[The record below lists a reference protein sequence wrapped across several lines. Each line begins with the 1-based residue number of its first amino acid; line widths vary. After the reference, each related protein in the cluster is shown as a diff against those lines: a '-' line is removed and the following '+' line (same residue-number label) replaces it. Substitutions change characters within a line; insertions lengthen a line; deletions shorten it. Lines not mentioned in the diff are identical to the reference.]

1 MNDPIDPAAALGI
14 AVVGMAGR
22 FPDASDVAEFWSNLA
37 AGRES
42 IRPLSAREYL
52 AAGGDPDG
60 LDDPN
65 LVRSAAVIDG
75 VELFD
80 AEFFGLL
87 RSESE
92 LMDPQHRIFLECCHH
107 ALENAGCDPYRYTGA
122 VGTYAGCAENRY
134 FLSNVYPELAR
145 SASSEHEFWVAG
157 LGNNVGFFATR
168 VAFELGLTGPAI
180 SVQTGCSTSLV
191 AVHLAVQDLLSHR
204 CDTALAGGACINP
217 LAKRGYRYVDGGPQ
231 SPDGH
236 CRAFDA
242 ASSGIV
248 SGDGVGVVVL
258 KRLADALADGD
269 HIWAVIKGSAVNNDG
284 RRKLGFSAPS
294 VAGQAEVIL
303 AAQAVAGV
311 DADSISYIEAH
322 GTGTPLGDPIEIAAL
337 TQAFRAST
345 DRRGFCHIGSLKPN
359 IGHCDAAAGVVSL
372 IKTVLALYHQ
382 QIPASPHPHTP
393 NPEIDLGNSPF
404 LVNTELTPWQADNGP
419 RRAGVTA
426 LTAGGTNAH
435 VILQEA
441 PPAPPRASAPAWSL
455 LPVSA
460 KSPAALAQ
468 VSDQLARH
476 LAAHPDLP
484 LADVA
489 HTLQVGRRVMPYRR
503 TVVAR
508 DLTDAATALAQSIVF
523 GESAASPS
531 VAYLFTGAG
540 SHHHQMARGLYDTE
554 TVFQAEMDRASSILS
569 PHLGRDLRAVI
580 YEGEPSPEP
589 WSFAAV
595 VATGYALARTFMAYG
610 ASPTALL
617 GHSLGEYTAACVAE
631 VMSLDE
637 ALPLLVERER
647 LFTKAGGATLGVAL
661 PYEELSEYLT
671 DPLCLA
677 AVNAPAACTVSG
689 PVQQIE
695 ELEQRLRAMGADH
708 IRLRLSA
715 AMHNRM
721 LEPVLGKFAQ
731 ALSKVTLKEPSIPI
745 VSNRSGTW
753 IQPGE
758 LTVPQYWVRHATET
772 VRFATGL
779 QTLHR
784 RLLEAGRPLLVE
796 VGPGGALSRFARE
809 QISANIVTVR
819 TMRHPDAATPDR
831 QVFLS
836 ALGDLWR
843 HGVSA
848 KWSASGTHQR
858 RRVPL
863 PGHPFNRKRFWIDAP
878 SARPGTAD
886 STARPPQ
893 EELRYVIPQGL
904 RDDNYTVTRGLVTKG
919 ARQLVIVDPDLV
931 RALERYPGD
940 ATQEGQMRSAP
951 SAFTEQV
958 EKQEARLRAAQRRSW
973 KAGPYHDISADA
985 RSILDRLAAHYVCC
999 YLRQNGVS
1007 TTADTHVTREDLL
1020 SQLGATAPYHKFVDV
1035 LIGFLHADGI
1045 VVREPGGIRFVA
1057 DCDTHEITALE
1068 HRVEEVS
1075 PEAVDALRTLKSC
1088 VAEYSSVIRKK
1099 KPGAAVLIPD
1109 GNTSLL
1115 ESVGDVAPR
1124 SRLDIYLTLLI
1135 DEIVHLIRAAGGERV
1150 RILEVGSGSGHLT
1163 WPLAERIRDFPGVEF
1178 HVTDLGRSFVTGAQ
1192 REARKRGID
1201 FMTFGV
1207 LDVSR
1212 DGAEQG
1218 YAVGEFDIALAF
1230 NVVHAT
1236 TDLHRSVRNMHN
1248 LLVPGGV
1255 FALVEAI
1262 SVPRIVTMTTG
1273 LLEGW
1278 WLFEDELR
1286 SSSPLIP
1293 PHQWRKLLTGHGFDA
1308 VTALPNRVDETDADH
1323 GLIIGRRCLSLLDAS
1338 ISRVRELELL
1348 GAKVSIISQV
1358 EVAAPPELLNT
1369 AQTTRP
1375 SLENPPRAVGED
1387 FNHRPQLHVEYTAP
1401 STEEECL
1408 IARQWQEIL
1417 GLDRVGVHDSFLDL
1431 GGDSLT
1437 FVQVATRLR
1446 NELGVNVS
1454 VRKLLQDPTVYAIA
1468 QELQKQKHIV

>member
-1 MNDPIDPAAALGI
+1 
-14 AVVGMAGR
+14 
-22 FPDASDVAEFWSNLA
+22 
-37 AGRES
+37 
-42 IRPLSAREYL
+42 
-52 AAGGDPDG
+52 
-60 LDDPN
+60 

-107 ALENAGCDPYRYTGA
+107 ALENAGCDPYRYTGT
-122 VGTYAGCAENRY
+122 VGTYAGSAENRY
-134 FLSNVYPELAR
+134 FLSNVYPQLTR

-168 VAFELGLTGPAI
+168 VAFELGLTGPAV

-258 KRLADALADGD
+258 KRLADALADRD

-284 RRKLGFSAPS
+284 RRKLGFTAPS

-372 IKTVLALYHQ
+372 IKTVLALHHQ

-393 NPEIDLGNSPF
+393 NPEIDFGHSPF
-404 LVNTELTPWQADNGP
+404 LVNTELTPWQSGNGP

-441 PPAPPRASAPAWSL
+441 PPTPPRESVPSWSL

-460 KSPAALAQ
+460 KTPAALAQ

-484 LADVA
+484 LADIA

-508 DLTDAATALAQSIVF
+508 DLSDAATALAQSIAF

-554 TVFQAEMDRASSILS
+554 TVFQGEMDRASSILS
-569 PHLGRDLRAVI
+569 PHLCQDLRAVL

-661 PYEELSEYLT
+661 PYEELTEYLT

-677 AVNAPAACTVSG
+677 AINAPSACTVSG
-689 PVQQIE
+689 PVQQIK
-695 ELEQRLRAMGADH
+695 ELEQRLRAIGADH
-708 IRLRLSA
+708 IRLRIPS

-721 LEPVLGKFAQ
+721 LEPVLGEFAQ

-753 IQPGE
+753 IRPGE

-784 RLLEAGRPLLVE
+784 QLLEAGRPLLVE

-809 QISANIVTVR
+809 QISPQVVTVR

-843 HGVSA
+843 HGVSTE
-848 KWSASGTHQR
+848 WTASGTHQR

-863 PGHPFNRKRFWIDAP
+863 PGYPFNRKRFWIDAP
-878 SARPGTAD
+878 SARPSTAD

-904 RDDNYTVTRGLVTKG
+904 RDDNYNVTRGLVTKG

-931 RALERYPGD
+931 RALEKHPSD
-940 ATQEGQMRSAP
+940 AKQEGQTRSAP

-958 EKQEARLRAAQRRSW
+958 EKQEARLRTAQRRSCE
-973 KAGPYHDISADA
+973 ARPYHDISADA

-999 YLRQNGVS
+999 YLRKNGVS
-1007 TTADTHVTREDLL
+1007 TIADSHVTREDLL
-1020 SQLGATAPYHKFVDV
+1020 SQLGATAPYHKFVDA

-1045 VVREPGGIRFVA
+1045 VVREPGGIRFVT

-1068 HRVEEVS
+1068 HRLEEAL

-1088 VAEYSSVIRKK
+1088 VSEYSSVIRGKK
-1099 KPGAAVLIPD
+1099 SGTAVLIPD
-1109 GNTSLL
+1109 GNTSLP
-1115 ESVGDVAPR
+1115 ESINKLAPR
-1124 SRLDIYLTLLI
+1124 SGLDLYLKLLT
-1135 DEIVHLIRAAGGERV
+1135 DEVVHLIRAVSGERV
-1150 RILEVGSGSGHLT
+1150 RILEIGAGSGHLT
-1163 WPLAERIRDFPGVEF
+1163 WPLAERLRNMPEVEF
-1178 HVTDLGRSFVTGAQ
+1178 HVTDLGRSLVTNTQ
-1192 REARKRGID
+1192 REATKRGID

-1212 DGAEQG
+1212 DGREQG
-1218 YAVGEFDIALAF
+1218 YTAGEFDIILAF
-1230 NVVHAT
+1230 NVLHAT
-1236 TDLHRSVRNMHN
+1236 PDLHQSVRNMHN
-1248 LLVPGGV
+1248 LLAPGGA

-1262 SVPRIVTMTTG
+1262 SVPRAVTMTTG
-1273 LLEGW
+1273 LFESW
-1278 WLFEDELR
+1278 WLFDDAIR
-1286 SSSPLIP
+1286 ISSPLIS
-1293 PHQWRKLLTGHGFDA
+1293 PHQWRELLTHHGFDA
-1308 VTALPNRVDETDADH
+1308 VTALPHGPDETNADH
-1323 GLIIGRRCLSLLDAS
+1323 GLIIGRRCLSLLDTS
-1338 ISRVRELELL
+1338 VSRVRELECI
-1348 GAKVSIISQV
+1348 GAKVSIVSEV
-1358 EVAAPPELLNT
+1358 EIAAPPELLNT
-1369 AQTTRP
+1369 TQTTRP
-1375 SLENPPRAVGED
+1375 GLKNSPRTVGED
-1387 FNHRPQLHVEYTAP
+1387 FNHRPQLHVKYTPP

-1417 GLDRVGVHDSFLDL
+1417 GLDQVGVHDSFFDL

-1446 NELGVNVS
+1446 NEFGVNLS
-1454 VRKLLQDPTVYAIA
+1454 VRKLLQDATVYAVA
-1468 QELQKQKHIV
+1468 QELYKQKHIV